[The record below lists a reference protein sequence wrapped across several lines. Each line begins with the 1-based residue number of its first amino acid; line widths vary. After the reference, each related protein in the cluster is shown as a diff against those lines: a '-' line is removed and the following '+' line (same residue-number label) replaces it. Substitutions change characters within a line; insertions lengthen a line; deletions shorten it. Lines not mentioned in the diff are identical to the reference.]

1 MLAIRRDDPEG
12 QCVAAADRMHDYLQL
27 LFWTADVLKVFNE
40 YEAQGVHG
48 ASPITD
54 LVGLFADAVAVQ
66 DNAIELAFGAPG
78 LRIHL
83 NSCFGQRAGGAAL
96 HFSRGIAGRLA
107 ELMEVSTMRDRSGL
121 ASWR

>member
-83 NSCFGQRAGGAAL
+83 NLDSSVSHSARRPEPAWIRAARPV
-96 HFSRGIAGRLA
+96 FDPR
-107 ELMEVSTMRDRSGL
+107 
-121 ASWR
+121 